1 MKNQVLVSIA
11 LIVLFNTVLSI
22 NCLAQEDASSLDKDK
37 TLDVVTWNLEWF
49 GAPIRSSATYSYDK
63 QLTDVSST
71 ILSLDADVYALQEV
85 VNDRVNG
92 FYLQELVNKLNEEA
106 GTEKYVGFASDRYSF
121 SFNEPSTSYPSQ
133 CVCYILNT
141 QSVSLIEQFP
151 LFDDIYESSRT
162 QTIEGYNGYAPS
174 FWSSGRLPYFLKAI
188 VSVNGKNQIINFVNI
203 HAKCCSDSEDRREND
218 GDFLLN
224 TLVTDYGNDNIIVLG
239 DYNDDTN
246 TPGPYDNWYA
256 DDHLNF
262 MEVAGAEIDH
272 ISISNELYDEN
283 EALINNNYVGDVTIS
298 DHDPVMIRLK
308 IDDVKTAQTI
318 TLEDVEDQ
326 IVGSTVTLSATNSS
340 DLPVEYIVLKG
351 NVTVDGNQVTF
362 NTGGEVLLQAIQT
375 GNDTYSPAFSNVVP
389 VTINKYEQTIEFDA
403 ISDKKLSDSPFELV
417 ATSSLGFDVSFEVIE
432 GNVSI
437 EGNVVTLEDA
447 GNVTIRA
454 YHNGDDQYESAEAF
468 QSFYVEDKS
477 GIEDE
482 YAKQVKI
489 YPNPGNH
496 KVTIDMPDASVKQI
510 DIYNITGDKV
520 YSMEAYSSANVYVDH
535 LSNGL
540 YFIQI
545 TSGNIT
551 ISKKLQV
558 KH

>member
-1 MKNQVLVSIA
+1 MRNQVWRSIA
-11 LIVLFNTVLSI
+11 LIIFINIALSI
-22 NCLAQEDASSLDKDK
+22 NCLAQEDASLLDKSK

-49 GAPIRSSATYSYDK
+49 GAPQKSSATYLYDK
-63 QLTDVSST
+63 QLTDVSAT
-71 ILSLDADVYALQEV
+71 ILSLDADIYALQEV
-85 VNDRVNG
+85 VNDKVNG
-92 FYLQELVNKLNEEA
+92 YYLQELVAKLNEES
-106 GTEKYVGFASDRYSF
+106 GSNKYVGFASDRYSF

-141 QSVSLIEQFP
+141 QNVSLVEEFP
-151 LFDDIYESSRT
+151 MFDDIYENSRT
-162 QTIEGYNGYAPS
+162 QSIDGYNGYAPT

-188 VSVNGKNQIINFVNI
+188 VSIEGKSQIINFVNI
-203 HAKCCSDSEDRREND
+203 HAKCCYDSEDRREND
-218 GDFLLN
+218 GDYLLN
-224 TLVTDYGNDNIIVLG
+224 ALVTNYAIDNVIVLG

-256 DDHLNF
+256 DNNLNF

-283 EALINNNYVGDVTIS
+283 EALINNNYVGDVSIS

-308 IDDVKTAQTI
+308 LDDLKTSQAINLETIDSQM
-318 TLEDVEDQ
+318 
-326 IVGSTVTLSATNSS
+326 VGSTATLSATNSS
-340 DLPVEYIVLKG
+340 GLPVEYVALKG
-351 NVTVDGNQVTF
+351 KVSIDGNQVTF
-362 NTGGEVLLQAIQT
+362 NAGGEVLLQAIQT
-375 GNDTYSPAFSNVVP
+375 GNDVYSPAFSNVVP
-389 VTINKYEQTIEFDA
+389 VTINKYEQTIDFDA
-403 ISDKKLSDSPFELV
+403 ISDKKLSDAPFELV
-417 ATSSLGFDVSFEVIE
+417 ASSNLGFDVSFEVIE

-437 EGNVVTLEDA
+437 DGNMVTLEDA
-447 GNVTIRA
+447 GDVTIRA

-477 GIEDE
+477 GIDDE

-489 YPNPGNH
+489 YPNPCRH
-496 KVTIDMPDASVKQI
+496 KVTIDMPDSSVKHI
-510 DIYNITGDKV
+510 VIYNITGDKV
-520 YSMEAYSSANVYVDH
+520 YSLEAYSSANIYVDN

-551 ISKKLQV
+551 ISKKIQV
-558 KH
+558 RH